1 MFNAPTSC
9 NNLKTKVDDVDVGK
23 LKTVPID
30 LTLSDA
36 VDNNV
41 VKNTKF
47 NTLKNYSRCTYINS
61 HKSIKHGKTNLETK
75 IRDVCKKVPH
85 TSGLVATTVV
95 NTKIS
100 KLRIKFLV
108 LVV

>member
-1 MFNAPTSC
+1 ML
-9 NNLKTKVDDVDVGK
+9 NNLKRKVDDIDVGK

-36 VDNNV
+36 VNNNV
-41 VKNTKF
+41 VKKTKF
-47 NTLKNYSRCTYINS
+47 NTLKNYSRCNYINS
-61 HKSIKHGKTNLETK
+61 HKSIKHGKTNLGTK
-75 IRDVCKKVPH
+75 IGDVYKKVPH
-85 TSGLVATTVV
+85 TSGLVTTTVV

-108 LVV
+108 LVVQSRK